1 MWRRRPR
8 LGTVIAGLALF
19 VALGGTAA
27 AARHY
32 LVTSTSQIKPG
43 VLRALKGK
51 AGRAGI
57 QGPQGSQGVPG
68 PQGPAG
74 PSALSAL
81 VTVIGPSVEVPS
93 GEVGG
98 AQAVCP
104 AGYRAIGGGGSGS
117 ISGIDVSEMESTH
130 LSWFVITA
138 NETGITVPIHAEVQ
152 CAGAGQAVAARAP
165 HITHPLFNRRIDE
178 VRSELLSSK

>member
-1 MWRRRPR
+1 MSRRRPR
-8 LGTVIAGLALF
+8 LSTVIAGLALF

-27 AARHY
+27 AAKHY

-43 VLRALKGK
+43 VLKALKGK
-51 AGRAGI
+51 AGQAGAP
-57 QGPQGSQGVPG
+57 GPQGTQGVAG

-74 PSALSAL
+74 PSTLSAL
-81 VTVIGPSVEVPS
+81 VTVVGPNVEVPS

-98 AQAVCP
+98 VEAVCP

-138 NETGITVPIHAEVQ
+138 NQTGIPVQIHAEVQ

-165 HITHPLFNRRIDE
+165 RITHALFNRRIAE
-178 VRSELLSSK
+178 VRSELLSAK

>member
-1 MWRRRPR
+1 MSRYRPR
-8 LGTVIAGLALF
+8 LGTVLAGLALF

-27 AARHY
+27 AAKHY
-32 LVTSTSQIKPG
+32 LITSTSEIKPG
-43 VLRALKGK
+43 VLKALKGR
-51 AGRAGI
+51 AGRTGG
-57 QGPQGSQGVPG
+57 QGLQGSQGVPG

-81 VTVIGPSVEVPS
+81 VTVLGPNVEVPS

-98 AQAVCP
+98 AEAVCP

-130 LSWFVITA
+130 TSWFVITA
-138 NETGITVPIHAEVQ
+138 NETGIALTIHAQVQ

-165 HITHPLFNRRIDE
+165 HITHALFNRSIEE
-178 VRSELLSSK
+178 VRSEMHSAK